1 MVNVAA
7 GRLGHFFAFRAASQP
22 TAGHKWRR
30 AGDPHHW
37 TGNRKALSH
46 TALARKYRPRRFA
59 DVATQ
64 EHVSETLRRAVS
76 DDRVGH
82 AYLFCGPRGVGK
94 TTLARVLAMA
104 LNCPDRDESGEPC
117 GECESCVR
125 IWSGQTA
132 LDVIEIDAASNRGVE
147 DARKLRERAMYA
159 PTREGGYKVY
169 IVDEAHMLTREAWNA
184 LLKIL
189 EEPPPR
195 VVFVFAT
202 TEPQKI
208 QQTAAPVLSRCQ
220 RFDFRRIGV
229 AEIMAR
235 LATVLEQ
242 EGFPAPEDALRTI
255 ARKAD
260 GGLRDALSLLD
271 QVIALTG
278 GEISQDSVRRVLGL
292 VDNERYVELLDIW
305 ADGRHGEVFEFVV
318 RLLDEGYDLV
328 EFYHG
333 LVDSLRALLRISL
346 GGSPPDLDADT
357 RDAFKARLTSFSP
370 ADLTRMLALAS
381 DVESSGTLRRSPNP
395 QVVLEM
401 LLLRISYLDRTVR
414 LEELL
419 AGLVGSRPPDAAP
432 RKPSSGRVSTDEPV
446 SESASFAPQVPEEAA
461 AEKSSG
467 PLSAADAWD
476 LLVERGDGVPSG
488 MRPFLRAATVAHSG
502 AEGVVVI
509 ELPAGPGLDRLEDPG
524 ARRTLQKALG
534 SLMNT
539 ELNLEI
545 RASGDGTSLQPG
557 RISPETVRNDR
568 MKGLIKREPLLQH
581 AVDELDLELLD

>member
-1 MVNVAA
+1 M
-7 GRLGHFFAFRAASQP
+7 
-22 TAGHKWRR
+22 
-30 AGDPHHW
+30 
-37 TGNRKALSH
+37 
-46 TALARKYRPRRFA
+46 
-59 DVATQ
+59 
-64 EHVSETLRRAVS
+64 
-76 DDRVGH
+76 
-82 AYLFCGPRGVGK
+82 
-94 TTLARVLAMA
+94 LAMS
-104 LNCPDRDESGEPC
+104 LNCSAREDSGEPC
-117 GECESCVR
+117 GECESCAR

-132 LDVIEIDAASNRGVE
+132 LDVVEIDAASNRGVE
-147 DARKLRERAMYA
+147 DARQLRERAMYA
-159 PTREGGYKVY
+159 PSQEGSYKVY

-195 VVFVFAT
+195 VIFVFAT

-208 QQTAAPVLSRCQ
+208 QQTAAPILSRCQ
-220 RFDFRRIGV
+220 RFDFRRIGI
-229 AEIMAR
+229 ADIMGR

-260 GGLRDALSLLD
+260 GGMRDALSLLD

-278 GEISQDSVRRVLGL
+278 GEISQESVRRVLGL

-305 ADGRHGEVFEFVV
+305 AEAKHGEVFGFVE

-346 GGSPPDLDADT
+346 GGTPPDLDADT
-357 RDAFKARLTSFSP
+357 REAFKARLAPFSP

-381 DVESSGTLRRSPNP
+381 DVESSGSLRRSPNP

-401 LLLRISYLDRTVR
+401 LLLRISYVDRTLG

-419 AGLVGSRPPDAAP
+419 AGLGGSPPPDGAP
-432 RKPSSGRVSTDEPV
+432 RRPSSGGVATDEPV
-446 SESASFAPQVPEEAA
+446 SESFSLAPQMPEQASAAPQAPEEASSQR
-461 AEKSSG
+461 SSG
-467 PLSAADAWD
+467 ALTAADAWD
-476 LLVERGDGVPSG
+476 LLVEQGTGVPSG
-488 MRPFLRAATVAHSG
+488 MRPFLRAATVAHSE

-509 ELPAGPGLDRLEDPG
+509 ELPAGPGLERLEDPS
-524 ARRTLQKALG
+524 ARRTLEKALG
-534 SLMNT
+534 GLMNA
-539 ELNLEI
+539 EPEI
-545 RASGDGTSLQPG
+545 VVRASGDGTPRRQG
-557 RISPETVRNDR
+557 RISPEAVRKDK
-568 MKGLIKREPLLQH
+568 MKGLIKQEPLLQH